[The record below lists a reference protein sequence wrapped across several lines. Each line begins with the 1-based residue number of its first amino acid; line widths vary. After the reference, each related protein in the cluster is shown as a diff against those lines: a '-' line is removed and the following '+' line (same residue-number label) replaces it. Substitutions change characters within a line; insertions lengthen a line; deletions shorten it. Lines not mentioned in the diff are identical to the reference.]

1 MGRKVVP
8 IEIKK
13 ARGTYRA
20 DRDHSKKVGDLM
32 DDADKVVLT
41 PAEDLNER
49 QREIF
54 YAICEEM
61 RASKTLSPIYAR
73 TINHLA
79 RLEERAERIRK
90 TFGTAYVHEEYTSTF
105 IIAAKMTGM
114 RPNKLFKTNPALSL
128 RSDVESHI
136 FRVYTSLGM
145 TPDSVTRTPRQ
156 QSDNKE
162 ENPFKK
168 FA

>member
-8 IEIKK
+8 IEVKK

-20 DRDHSKKVGDLM
+20 DRDHSKLVGDM
-32 DDADKVVLT
+32 MEDADKVELT

-54 YAICEEM
+54 HAICDEM

-90 TFGTAYVHEEYTSTF
+90 SIGGAYVQREYTPSS
-105 IIAAKMTGM
+105 IKAAKATGK
-114 RPNKLFKTNPALSL
+114 RPKKVFKSNPALSQL
-128 RSDVESHI
+128 SDLESQI
-136 FRVYTSLGM
+136 FRVYSSLGM
-145 TPDSVTRTPRQ
+145 TPDSVTRTPKQ
-156 QSDNKE
+156 NSEKKD